1 VPTLTSSTDL
11 YNAGCEALSSGNLG
25 EAVLFLRAASRLG
38 PRARDVARN
47 LSITEARV
55 ALARGE
61 NGGPVGGHGPMA
73 IGLSSGESWLLASL
87 LIALG
92 AAGRAWRWKR
102 LGRIEIGTSRPG
114 ADASARFGRLFLGA
128 AGLAGLAMAAWLL
141 AGAVVE
147 RVLPE
152 AVVLEHSLPVTA
164 ASGQPLPEAPALVEG
179 EVVRL
184 GTEREGLVEI
194 KLGGTSVGWA
204 RRSGVWR
211 VTDAPR
217 YTLPSSREGKVR
229 LGERTR
235 SPHG

>member
-25 EAVLFLRAASRLG
+25 EAVLFLRAASRLE

-61 NGGPVGGHGPMA
+61 NGGSVSGHGPLV
-73 IGLSSGESWLLASL
+73 IGLASGESWLLASL

-92 AAGRAWRWKR
+92 AAGRAWRWRR
-102 LGRIEIGTSRPG
+102 LGRIGTSGPG
-114 ADASARFGRLFLGA
+114 AGGSTRFGRLFLGA

-152 AVVLEHSLPVTA
+152 AVVLEHSLPLTA

-217 YTLPSSREGKVR
+217 YTLSSSREGKVR